1 MPPEHDGTS
10 VFTFELRFS
19 EEPPELSVGTV
30 RDSLLSLTGG
40 TVKRAPRVTRGSNL
54 AFRVHVEP
62 AGLGAVTVAF
72 KTPPPCGLPH
82 SVCTA
87 DGRAL
92 AGIATATIPGPASLS
107 VVDAEAREGAGAVLE
122 FTVTLSRARHEATTV
137 DYATSDG
144 TATAGE
150 DYTAASGTLSF
161 AAGETEKTVS
171 VALLDDAHDDDGETL
186 TLTLS
191 NPRPPETVRLGDA
204 TATGTIRNSDP
215 AQRAWLA
222 RFGRTAADQ
231 VVDAVQARMEAGAG
245 AETHLTLAS
254 ERVGLDGDA
263 NRASLAEWEANARLA
278 AMSDPL
284 GGDGWESRGWNRDD
298 PERDRA
304 VTGRELLTG
313 SSFLLRL
320 NAADDGTEPATN
332 APAWTLWGRGALTS
346 FSGSEDDL
354 TLDGEVA
361 SAMVGI
367 DRSGLMLTLGLIASH
382 SRAEGEYREGSD
394 GGELESA
401 LTGLYPYGSWEVNE
415 RLSLWGVAGYGEGEL
430 TMTQEGGQRYEAD
443 LDLAMAAVGARA
455 VVVEPGAEGGLEL
468 AVKPDALGLRTTSE
482 AALGSEGGLMSA
494 ADAGVTRLRLG
505 LEGTWRGAGALV
517 PTVELALRHDGGD
530 AETGLGV
537 EVGGGL
543 AFSNPS
549 SGLKAGL
556 TGRAL
561 VAHADDDF
569 REWGI
574 GGSLALDP
582 GAQGRGLSFA
592 LRPAWGAEASA
603 AERLLGG
610 DPLSNLAANDTDEP
624 GGRLDAE
631 LGYGLPVFGG
641 QFTGTPHAGFTLGDS
656 EREFKLGWRLAPVSR
671 NGFDFDLGLEA
682 TRREAAN
689 DDAAP
694 VLGIGLKLNAR
705 F

>member
-1 MPPEHDGTS
+1 M
-10 VFTFELRFS
+10 
-19 EEPPELSVGTV
+19 
-30 RDSLLSLTGG
+30 
-40 TVKRAPRVTRGSNL
+40 A
-54 AFRVHVEP
+54 
-62 AGLGAVTVAF
+62 
-72 KTPPPCGLPH
+72 
-82 SVCTA
+82 
-87 DGRAL
+87 
-92 AGIATATIPGPASLS
+92 
-107 VVDAEAREGAGAVLE
+107 DAEAREGAGAVLE
-122 FTVTLSRARHEATTV
+122 FTITLSRARHEATTV

-150 DYTAASGTLSF
+150 DYTAASGTLTF
-161 AAGETEKTVS
+161 AAGETEETVS

-231 VVDAVQARMEAGAG
+231 VVDAVQARMQAGAD
-245 AETHLTLAS
+245 AQTHLTLAG

-263 NRASLAEWEANARLA
+263 NRTTLAEWEAKARLA

-284 GGDGWESRGWNRDD
+284 DGDGWESRGWNRDD
-298 PERDRA
+298 PERTRT

-332 APAWTLWGRGALTS
+332 APAWTLWGRGALTG
-346 FSGSEDDL
+346 FEGSEGDLTLDGQVL

-361 SAMVGI
+361 SAMIGV
-367 DRSGLMLTLGLIASH
+367 DRTGLNLTLGLMVSH
-382 SRAEGEYREGSD
+382 SHGEGEYREGAT
-394 GGELESA
+394 GGDIESS
-401 LTGLYPYGSWEVNE
+401 LTGLYPYGRYEASD
-415 RLSLWGVAGYGEGEL
+415 RLSLWAVAGYGEGTL
-430 TMTQEGGQRYEAD
+430 TLTPEREDGGDGVRRETD
-443 LDLAMAAVGARA
+443 IDLAMAAVGARA

-468 AVKPDALGLRTTSE
+468 SVKPDAMAVRTTSE
-482 AALGSEGGLMSA
+482 KVEGLSA
-494 ADAGVTRLRLG
+494 AEADVTRLRLG

-530 AETGLGV
+530 AETGFGV

-543 AFSNPS
+543 AFSNPA
-549 SGLKAGL
+549 SGLRAGL

-561 VAHADDDF
+561 IAHADDDF

-631 LGYGLPVFGG
+631 LGYGLPAFGG

-656 EREFKLGWRLAPVSR
+656 VREFKLGWRLAPVSR
-671 NGFDFDLGLEA
+671 NGLDFDLGLEA

-689 DDAAP
+689 NDAAP
-694 VLGIGLKLNAR
+694 VLGIELKLNAR